1 MKIPMISALPETDM
15 EALLDEMVRMGILWK
30 NEETRQ
36 FRFKQ
41 SDFLEYIGDSDKVF
55 NTLCEACVDGGDEA

>member
-1 MKIPMISALPETDM
+1 M
-15 EALLDEMVRMGILWK
+15 LDEMVRMGILWK

-55 NTLCEACVDGGDEA
+55 NTLCEACVDGGDKT